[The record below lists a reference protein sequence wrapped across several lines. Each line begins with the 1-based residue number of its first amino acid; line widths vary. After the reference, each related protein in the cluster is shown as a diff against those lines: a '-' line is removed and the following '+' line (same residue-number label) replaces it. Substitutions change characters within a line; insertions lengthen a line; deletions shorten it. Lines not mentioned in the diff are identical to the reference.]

1 MRREYR
7 TGRTASARSLSPY
20 AQLDLDTAG
29 RPYNDAMRSGGLRV
43 KRFILLAAA
52 LLCHALLTFSAA
64 RAGSQIPALP
74 EGARTRWIV
83 KDTQEIVAYVTFD
96 PARLE
101 ADRPRALRFIT
112 VDELAS
118 GGVSW
123 ATDYLKGNPTHGRWG
138 VSFVEILRAGT
149 FAIDGRAPNWPAHG
163 AVALW
168 CARVAPSDPAAD
180 LGPGRPLLV
189 LGFWLPDR
197 AYVAYM
203 RGKGH
208 AATYA
213 NVTLEADGAG
223 RWQGSVD
230 AEGLTVSAR
239 CVPNGPITGGT
250 GAAGAQAL
258 FPSLAFATR
267 DVLRV
272 AFAGHREQECGDGS
286 SWQLRG
292 THPLAGGDLL
302 SPSVRQFGYELV
314 GGAYAR

>member
-168 CARVAPSDPAAD
+168 CRAASHHLTRQPTSAQGAHCWSSDSGCPTAPTWPTCVA
-180 LGPGRPLLV
+180 
-189 LGFWLPDR
+189 
-197 AYVAYM
+197 
-203 RGKGH
+203 
-208 AATYA
+208 
-213 NVTLEADGAG
+213 
-223 RWQGSVD
+223 
-230 AEGLTVSAR
+230 
-239 CVPNGPITGGT
+239 
-250 GAAGAQAL
+250 
-258 FPSLAFATR
+258 
-267 DVLRV
+267 
-272 AFAGHREQECGDGS
+272 
-286 SWQLRG
+286 RG
-292 THPLAGGDLL
+292 TRPHTPTSRSRPTAPVDGRDR
-302 SPSVRQFGYELV
+302 STPK
-314 GGAYAR
+314 A